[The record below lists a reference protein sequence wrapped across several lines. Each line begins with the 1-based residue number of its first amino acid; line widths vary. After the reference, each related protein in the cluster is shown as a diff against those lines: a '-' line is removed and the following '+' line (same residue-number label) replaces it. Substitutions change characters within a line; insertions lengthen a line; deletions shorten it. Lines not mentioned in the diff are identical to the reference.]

1 LDERRDDINDN
12 DDTNRNDV
20 TNGNYVMNG
29 NYDTSNLD
37 DREIARALGLND
49 EWLDAAGRVRA
60 RIAPEVAVTDK
71 IARVNSARVLAALG
85 RAGLGDYHFGGTSG
99 YGYDDTGREH
109 LERAFADVFGA
120 EAALVRIQMV
130 SGTHAL
136 AAVLF
141 GVLRPGDLLVS
152 AYGSPYDTMVTMI
165 GHDRRVRGSLAEH
178 GVEYLEVPAGEGGE
192 PDYAGISRAAEM
204 ARMVLIQRSRGYSW
218 RRALS
223 CENIGRIA
231 RCVKAANPRAVVFV
245 DNCYGEFTE
254 TMEPCAV
261 GADVVAGSL
270 IKNPGGGIAPCGGY
284 VVGRADLVEMAAE
297 RLTAPGLGSHTGPTL
312 GFTRLLA
319 QGLFM
324 APQVTG
330 EAVAGSQF
338 ASAFLSDLGFEVSP
352 LPGERRHDIVLAVR
366 LGSSENVYA
375 FCRAVQYTSPVDA
388 GVTPVAAPMPG
399 YADQVIMAAGTFV
412 QGASIELSADAP
424 LRPPYDAYLQGG
436 LVRHQV
442 EFAMLRFAQD
452 LQRKPP
458 SRG

>member
-1 LDERRDDINDN
+1 MDDSRDDIDGIDGVNS
-12 DDTNRNDV
+12 V
-20 TNGNYVMNG
+20 G
-29 NYDTSNLD
+29 
-37 DREIARALGLND
+37 DRKIARVLGLND
-49 EWLDAAGRVRA
+49 GWLDAARRVRA
-60 RIAPEVAVTDK
+60 RIAPEVAATDE
-71 IARVNSARVLAALG
+71 IARTNTARVLAALG

-141 GVLRPGDLLVS
+141 GLLRPGDLLVS
-152 AYGSPYDTMVTMI
+152 AYGPPYDTMVTMI
-165 GHDRRVRGSLAEH
+165 GHDRPVRGSLAEY
-178 GVEYLEVPAGEGGE
+178 GVNYLEVPVGEGGE
-192 PDYAGISRAAEM
+192 PDYAGISRAARG

-223 CENIGRIA
+223 CDDIRRIA
-231 RCVKAANPRAVVFV
+231 GCVRAVNPQAVVFV
-245 DNCYGEFTE
+245 DNCYGEFTQTE
-254 TMEPCAV
+254 EPCAA
-261 GADVVAGSL
+261 GADIAAGSL

-324 APQVTG
+324 APLITG

-352 LPGERRHDIVLAVR
+352 RPGERRYDIVLAVR
-366 LGSSENVYA
+366 LGSPENVFA
-375 FCRAVQYTSPVDA
+375 FCRAVQSTSPVDA

-399 YADQVIMAAGTFV
+399 YADEVIMAAGTFV

-442 EFAMLRFAQD
+442 EFAMLKFAQD
-452 LQRKPP
+452 LQRKPRR
-458 SRG
+458 RG

>member
-1 LDERRDDINDN
+1 MEDSRDDIVDAGVA
-12 DDTNRNDV
+12 DTDIL
-20 TNGNYVMNG
+20 G
-29 NYDTSNLD
+29 DQ
-37 DREIARALGLND
+37 EIARAMGLD
-49 EWLDAAGRVRA
+49 DAWLAIARHVRA
-60 RIAPEVAVTDK
+60 RIAPEVAATQE

-85 RAGLGDYHFGGTSG
+85 RAGLADYHFGGTSG
-99 YGYDDTGREH
+99 YGYDDMGREH
-109 LERAFADVFGA
+109 LESAFADVFGA
-120 EAALVRIQMV
+120 EAALVRMQMV

-141 GVLRPGDLLVS
+141 GVLRPGDCLVS
-152 AYGSPYDTMVTMI
+152 AYGPPYDTMVTMI
-165 GHDRRVRGSLAEH
+165 GRDRHVRGSLSEH
-178 GVEYLEVPAGEGGE
+178 GVRYLEVPVGEHGE
-192 PDYAGISRAAEM
+192 PDYAGISRAAEG
-204 ARMVLIQRSRGYSW
+204 ARMVLVQRSRGYSW

-223 CENIGRIA
+223 CADIGRIA
-231 RCVKAANPRAVVFV
+231 DCVKSVNPHAVVFV

-254 TMEPCAV
+254 TREPCAV

-284 VVGRADLVEMAAE
+284 VAGRDDLVEMAAE

-338 ASAFLSDLGFEVSP
+338 AAAFLSQLGFEVSP
-352 LPGERRHDIVLAVR
+352 RPGQRRHDIVLAVR
-366 LGSSENVYA
+366 LGSPENVYA
-375 FCRAVQYTSPVDA
+375 FCRAVQSTSPVDA

-399 YADQVIMAAGTFV
+399 YADEVIMAAGTFV

-452 LQRKPP
+452 LQRKPAK
-458 SRG
+458 RG

>member
-1 LDERRDDINDN
+1 MDEGRDSIDDIDSANS
-12 DDTNRNDV
+12 T
-20 TNGNYVMNG
+20 G
-29 NYDTSNLD
+29 
-37 DREIARALGLND
+37 DREIAQALGLND
-49 EWLDAAGRVRA
+49 EWLDVARRVRA
-60 RIAPEVAVTDK
+60 RIAPEVAATDE
-71 IARVNSARVLAALG
+71 IARTNTARVLAAQG

-141 GVLRPGDLLVS
+141 GLLRPGDLLVS
-152 AYGSPYDTMVTMI
+152 AYGPPYDTMVTMI
-165 GHDRRVRGSLAEH
+165 GSNRPVRGSLGEY
-178 GVEYLEVPAGEGGE
+178 GVEYLEVPVGAGGE
-192 PDYAGISRAAEM
+192 PDYAGISRAAGG

-223 CENIGRIA
+223 CDDIGRIA
-231 RCVKAANPRAVVFV
+231 GCVKAANPQAVVFV

-254 TMEPCAV
+254 TAEPCAV
-261 GADVVAGSL
+261 GADVAAGSL

-284 VVGRADLVEMAAE
+284 IVGRADLVEMAAE

-324 APQVTG
+324 APLVTG

-352 LPGERRHDIVLAVR
+352 RPGERRHDIVLAVR
-366 LGSSENVYA
+366 LGSPENVYA
-375 FCRAVQYTSPVDA
+375 FCRAVQSTSPVDA

-399 YADQVIMAAGTFV
+399 YADEVIMAAGTFV

-436 LVRHQV
+436 LVRHQA
-442 EFAMLRFAQD
+442 EFAMLKFAQG
-452 LQRKPP
+452 LQRKPT